1 MSLENLE
8 GDPDAG
14 KSNEHGPS
22 DKARPLGRG
31 TGRSNVQLMVLT
43 PRGRVLHVVTGY
55 AEPKEFLWELNE
67 ALTSWKAVKTAA
79 VTAELDDQK
88 AALVLRQTVIA
99 AGYKKQITRGKGG
112 WFLANANRDRALVR
126 EVPLLHAGNMTT
138 RMLTHGHIGHFGY
151 GNGSETPTRR
161 LRETVAEKRIN
172 DRRAGLTGVPVRRAP
187 ANRAQPTK
195 IKKFN

>member
-1 MSLENLE
+1 MSWENLE

-14 KSNEHGPS
+14 KSNEHEPS

-31 TGRSNVQLMVLT
+31 TGRSNVQLIVLT

-55 AEPKEFLWELNE
+55 AEPKELLWELNE
-67 ALTSWKAVKTAA
+67 ALTSWKAVKKAA
-79 VTAELDDQK
+79 VTAELTGQQ

-126 EVPLLHAGNMTT
+126 EVPLIHAGNMTT
-138 RMLTHGHIGHFGY
+138 RMLTHGHVGHFGY
-151 GNGSETPTRR
+151 GYGNGSDTPTRR

-172 DRRAGLTGVPVRRAP
+172 DRRAGLAGVPSRRGP
-187 ANRAQPTK
+187 ASRTRPAK
-195 IKKFN
+195 IK